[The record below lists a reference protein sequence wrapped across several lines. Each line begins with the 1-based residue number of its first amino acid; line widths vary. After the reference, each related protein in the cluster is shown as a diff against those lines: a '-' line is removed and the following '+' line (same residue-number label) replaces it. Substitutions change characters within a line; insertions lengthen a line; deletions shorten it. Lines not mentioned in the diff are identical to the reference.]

1 MKSFKEIY
9 IDDVEQFNKILES
22 CKYKYEVES
31 PQDVYKSSF
40 YIDFQVI
47 QFKLYVKYNTT
58 LPQCYIFR
66 MDGSKSSEFKE
77 SGKKAF
83 SQLQKMSNNFIVDYG
98 TNEYKGI
105 LWDEWNAIK
114 GKPIW
119 NCGYRK
125 AILYFNK
132 KFNNTRTPN
141 CICYDI
147 NSAREYAMCK
157 DMPDVSKPF
166 RHEKVWDYENSL
178 VKEDE
183 IGFKTKDDELVL
195 VESGKHAEY
204 IFKRVKSPFIKF
216 VNHYFELKKEATIN
230 FKNAKTEEEKEKYLT
245 IKRINKN
252 YMNYAVGYILR
263 KNPFIYSAIL
273 SYENEYTRSFMDE
286 NTMYSNT
293 DSIASCV
300 HRKDIEKLLGNNLG
314 QFKIEHEGNLAILNG
329 SYQWN
334 NDKPSYRGISK
345 QWFKEDFDL
354 LKDEI
359 PNNDEN
365 KYRFNREELRIEL
378 NQ

>member
-66 MDGSKSSEFKE
+66 MDGSKASDYKAT
-77 SGKKAF
+77 GKKAF
-83 SQLQKMSNNFIVDYG
+83 SQLQKMSNNFIIDYG

-105 LWDEWNAIK
+105 LWDEWNIVK

-119 NCGYRK
+119 SCGYRK
-125 AILYFNK
+125 ALLYFNSK
-132 KFNNTRTPN
+132 YNGIRTPN
-141 CICYDI
+141 CYSYDI
-147 NSAREYAMCK
+147 NSAYSFAMLN

-166 RHEKVWDYENSL
+166 RHENVWDYENSL

-183 IGFKTKDDELVL
+183 IGFKNKDDELIL

-204 IFKRVKSPFIKF
+204 IFKRIKSPFTKF
-216 VNHYFELKKEATIN
+216 VNHYYELKSNATTQES
-230 FKNAKTEEEKEKYLT
+230 KQEYKSYL
-245 IKRINKN
+245 
-252 YMNYAVGYILR
+252 NYAVGYILR
-263 KNPFIYSAIL
+263 KNPFIHCAIL
-273 SYENEYTRSFMDE
+273 SYARKTIEQLMDS
-286 NTMYSNT
+286 NTLYSNT
-293 DSIASCV
+293 DSIVSCT
-300 HRKDIEKLLGNNLG
+300 RRLDIEQMMGNGLG
-314 QFKIEHEGNLAILNG
+314 QFKNDHKGDFAILNG

-334 NDKPSYRGISK
+334 KEKPSYRGISK